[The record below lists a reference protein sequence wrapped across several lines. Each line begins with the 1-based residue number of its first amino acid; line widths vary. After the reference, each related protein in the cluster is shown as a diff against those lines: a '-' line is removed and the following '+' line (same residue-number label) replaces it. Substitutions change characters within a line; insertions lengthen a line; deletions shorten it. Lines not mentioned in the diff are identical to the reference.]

1 MTFISVNPLEKI
13 FPKNKMLEKT
23 THKKNKTLVS
33 DVIKR
38 GVASVIKNKG
48 MWFCSAVDQLAGEQ
62 IAQILTQVP
71 WFIA

>member
-38 GVASVIKNKG
+38 GG
-48 MWFCSAVDQLAGEQ
+48 LELLQ
-62 IAQILTQVP
+62 
-71 WFIA
+71 